1 MKQKADSRKIFETL
15 PIPKALKAMAI
26 PTIISQIIILIYN
39 MADTFF
45 VGKTN
50 DPYMVAATSLI
61 LPVFNIT
68 LSLASLTGVGG
79 GSLISRLL
87 GENRPDEAK
96 KVSSFSIYFSI
107 AVTAVFSLAM
117 GIFMDPILK
126 LLGASDSTYLF
137 AKQYAFCVIVLG
149 GVPTVLSNV
158 LSNLLRSVGVS
169 KQAGFGITMGGL
181 INIALDP
188 LFMFVILPKGYEILG
203 VGIATCLS
211 NCIACI
217 YFLCVIFKIR
227 KTSVVSLSVKLG
239 SPEKKSILSIFNVG
253 FPSALATLLFDL
265 DYIVIDKLM
274 VAYGDIALASIGIVL
289 KAERLPL
296 NVGIGICQ
304 GMMPIVAYN
313 FSSKNYKRM
322 DGTIRYSRNVGLITA
337 AASIVLY
344 EFTAGYI
351 MRFFIKDAETIL
363 LGTDFLRV
371 RILATPLMFL
381 SFFTVHL
388 FQSFGKGN
396 KALFLGIMRWAVFNI
411 PMLFILNA
419 VVGMYGIVWSQVTA
433 DILTVALSVYV
444 YKRYKKKSGTY

>member
-1 MKQKADSRKIFETL
+1 MKQKLESREIFETL
-15 PIPKALKAMAI
+15 PIPKALKAMAV
-26 PTIISQIIILIYN
+26 PTVISQIIVLIYN
-39 MADTFF
+39 LADTFY
-45 VGKTN
+45 VGQTN
-50 DPYMVAATSLI
+50 NPYMVAATSLI

-87 GENRPDEAK
+87 GENRHDEAK
-96 KVSSFSIYFSI
+96 KVSSFSIYLSI
-107 AVTAVFSLAM
+107 AVTVVFSALMA
-117 GIFMDPILK
+117 IFMKPILN
-126 LLGASDSTYLF
+126 LLGAGENTYLF
-137 AKQYAFCVIVLG
+137 AKQYALCVIVFG
-149 GVPTVLSNV
+149 GIPTVLSNV
-158 LSNLLRSVGVS
+158 LSNLLRSIGIS

-217 YFLCVIFKIR
+217 YFLCIIYKIR
-227 KTSVVSLSVKLG
+227 KNSVISLSIKLG
-239 SPEKKSILSIFNVG
+239 LPERKSISSIFNVG
-253 FPSALATLLFDL
+253 IPSSLATLLFDL

-274 VAYGDIALASIGIVL
+274 VAYGDISLAAIGIVL

-313 FSSKNYKRM
+313 YSSKNYKRM
-322 DGTIRYSRNVGLITA
+322 NDTVKYSRNVGLITA
-337 AASIVLY
+337 AISIVFY
-344 EFTAGYI
+344 EILARYI
-351 MRFFIKDAETIL
+351 IRLFIADAQTIL
-363 LGTDFLRV
+363 LGTDFLRI

-381 SFFTVHL
+381 SFFTVHI
-388 FQSFGKGN
+388 FQAFGKGN

-411 PMLFILNA
+411 PMLFILNGII
-419 VVGMYGIVWSQVTA
+419 GMYGIVWSQITA

-444 YKRYKKKSGTY
+444 YRKNQITLKN